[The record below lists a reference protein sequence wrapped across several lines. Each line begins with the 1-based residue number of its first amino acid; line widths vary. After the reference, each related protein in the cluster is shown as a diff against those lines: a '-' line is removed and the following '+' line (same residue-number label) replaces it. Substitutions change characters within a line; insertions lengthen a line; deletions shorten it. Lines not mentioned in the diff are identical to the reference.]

1 MLLNFSVEN
10 YKNFKDKQTIFFNVE
25 KNRED
30 KYSDKDKIDENT
42 FEKYNNRFLKTI
54 SIYGANVSGKRNIIK
69 T

>member
-30 KYSDKDKIDENT
+30 K
-42 FEKYNNRFLKTI
+42 
-54 SIYGANVSGKRNIIK
+54 AN
-69 T
+69 